1 MEKLSLLVFLTCGF
15 TEVAL
20 FHLGFIQ
27 ESSFVGSMTHL
38 MGVQGLHPLIRESLT
53 TFSESTSWLRC
64 NTHALFFFPPAHGWH
79 CATYPTLGFFL
90 GLCSQTATTFGIQ
103 KSGEYLSIRLS
114 PFRLFGRKCLHRG
127 AFWSHSLLITSPFPT
142 HFKTSS

>member
-1 MEKLSLLVFLTCGF
+1 MYPIKLVFVTLPFVLREIFERRVMEKLSLLVFLTCGF

-38 MGVQGLHPLIRESLT
+38 MGVQGLHPLIRENLT

-64 NTHALFFFPPAHGWH
+64 NTHALFFSPQLMVGIVPPTQPWD
-79 CATYPTLGFFL
+79 
-90 GLCSQTATTFGIQ
+90 
-103 KSGEYLSIRLS
+103 
-114 PFRLFGRKCLHRG
+114 
-127 AFWSHSLLITSPFPT
+127 
-142 HFKTSS
+142 SS